1 MASGDGKVFIDQ
13 EFDDLTGVRN
23 TLVHGDP
30 DHAVFRNHLEYSGQ
44 SGQLLPGLFSAV
56 PEGETNDFLPP
67 NPVSD
72 FCHIPGQEQLPFFND
87 ADLVVEMTERE
98 IPLVFDH
105 FRNEFYVSMDA
116 IREAVIRQRSFNLI
130 HLVTMFK
137 IDIFVIQPK
146 SLPEMERRQATALS
160 DVADAEIFVAAPE
173 DVIVRKLMWYKLGN
187 EVSAQQW
194 QDVLGIL
201 RVKCNELDY
210 ELLMK
215 PKNNTG
221 HNLIFDF
228 LKDIGCK
235 NFVKLDHH
243 VVMMLPDLALTPGN
257 TKRTLTA

>member
-1 MASGDGKVFIDQ
+1 MKKDSEANFVDPILIIQNVAGVLESLEIRYF
-13 EFDDLTGVRN
+13 LTGSFASS
-23 TLVHGDP
+23 LHG
-30 DHAVFRNHLEYSGQ
+30 
-44 SGQLLPGLFSAV
+44 
-56 PEGETNDFLPP
+56 
-67 NPVSD
+67 
-72 FCHIPGQEQLPFFND
+72 IPRATND

-130 HLVTMFK
+130 HLLTMFK

-160 DVADAEIFVAAPE
+160 DVA
-173 DVIVRKLMWYKLGN
+173 
-187 EVSAQQW
+187 
-194 QDVLGIL
+194 
-201 RVKCNELDY
+201 DY